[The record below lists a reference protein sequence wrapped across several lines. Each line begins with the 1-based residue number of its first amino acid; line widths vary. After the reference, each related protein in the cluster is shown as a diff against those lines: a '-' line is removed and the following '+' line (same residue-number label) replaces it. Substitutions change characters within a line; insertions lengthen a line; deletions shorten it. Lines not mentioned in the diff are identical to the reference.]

1 MRFASEE
8 GVKKYVEEELSKA
21 LPNGWIANFR
31 LQYNNLSKDSKNLK
45 LYHHE
50 WKIAPQQD
58 NGILQNDYLLRVTMD
73 LNTFIIIHANS
84 DAGVLLS
91 IYNLMF
97 NAKVIYANQLDY
109 HPLSEFI
116 IYIMRN
122 YQPNTWGLS

>member
-8 GVKKYVEEELSKA
+8 GVKKYVEEELHKA
-21 LPNGWIANFR
+21 LPSGWIANFR
-31 LQYNNLSKDSKNLK
+31 LQYSNLSKDSQNLK

-50 WKIAPQQD
+50 WKIAPKQD
-58 NGILQNDYLLRVTMD
+58 NGILMHDYLLRVTMD

-84 DAGVLLS
+84 DAGAFS
-91 IYNLMF
+91 IHHMML
-97 NAKVIYANQLDY
+97 NAKVIYATQLDY
-109 HPLSEFI
+109 FPLSEFI